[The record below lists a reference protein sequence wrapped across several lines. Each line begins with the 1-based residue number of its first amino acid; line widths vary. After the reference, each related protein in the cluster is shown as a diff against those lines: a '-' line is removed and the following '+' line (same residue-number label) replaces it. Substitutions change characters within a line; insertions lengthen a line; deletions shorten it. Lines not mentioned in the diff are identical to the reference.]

1 MVENFFPIY
10 TLCVSGIV
18 HAEGTRTRLKS
29 HPRYAGGSF
38 FYSINVEERSFSSFS
53 IFNCRRI
60 PIFVSLFVS
69 NLHRYIGSTMYNN
82 NSGNND
88 NNNIDLQF
96 MLHGMEYKLLIITG
110 KEYLL
115 TEAAVSY
122 T

>member
-1 MVENFFPIY
+1 
-10 TLCVSGIV
+10 
-18 HAEGTRTRLKS
+18 
-29 HPRYAGGSF
+29 
-38 FYSINVEERSFSSFS
+38 
-53 IFNCRRI
+53 
-60 PIFVSLFVS
+60 
-69 NLHRYIGSTMYNN
+69 MYNN